1 MNLMAHSAKLNDRPI
16 NVTWTQTHWC
26 QVASVLLIFCAY
38 FRIYPLSSASSA
50 HGGVES
56 RIFGERFRRNA
67 GCWALGPCG
76 GAWMEEEVGDKK
88 WGTGPL
94 PRSSPAHC
102 HTQLGKYTEIATT

>member
-56 RIFGERFRRNA
+56 RIFRGKIPPQCRL
-67 GCWALGPCG
+67 LGPRAMWRSLDG
-76 GAWMEEEVGDKK
+76 G
-88 WGTGPL
+88 
-94 PRSSPAHC
+94 RSRR
-102 HTQLGKYTEIATT
+102 